1 MATDGRLDVSMDKN
15 PYFTSRTEIGERFAR
30 QLSDYRFENT
40 AILALSP
47 GGVVIAIEIAKQLHS
62 IAGLLLLKH
71 VYVPGETPIGV
82 INDQGGF
89 TYDNSIPAAQI
100 SEYNIEYRNNI
111 EDNKMK
117 AMHELHAIGHEN
129 IMSPEYFKGRTVIV
143 VSDFAK
149 TGTSFHAAMDFLKPV
164 ETQKIILASAVA
176 TYDAL
181 DVMHQLGDQVLTE
194 HTTDKD
200 FPSSHY
206 FANNEIP
213 QTKELVQ
220 MMEQI
225 VLQW

>member
-1 MATDGRLDVSMDKN
+1 MVMYQHTMDKN

-30 QLSDYRFENT
+30 QLSEYRFENT

-71 VYVPGETPIGV
+71 VHVPGDIPIGI

-89 TYDNSIPAAQI
+89 TYDDSISAAQI
-100 SEYNIEYRNNI
+100 SEFNIEYRNNI
-111 EDNKMK
+111 ETNKMN
-117 AMHELHAIGHEN
+117 AMHQLHTVGHEN
-129 IMSPEYFKGRTVIV
+129 VMSPGYFKGRIVIV

-149 TGTSFHAAMDFLKPV
+149 TGTSFHAALDFLKPV
-164 ETQKIILASAVA
+164 ETKKIILASAVA

-181 DVMHQLGDQVLTE
+181 DIMKRLGDEVLSE
-194 HTTDKD
+194 HVTDKD

-213 QTKELVQ
+213 QTKELIQ

>member
-1 MATDGRLDVSMDKN
+1 MDKS

-30 QLSDYRFENT
+30 QLAEYRFENT

-71 VYVPGETPIGV
+71 VYVPGQTSIGI

-89 TYDNSIPAAQI
+89 TYDDSISAAQI
-100 SEYNIEYRNNI
+100 SEFNTEYRNNI
-111 EDNKMK
+111 ETNKME
-117 AMHELHAIGHEN
+117 AMHQLHTIGHEN
-129 IMSPEYFKGRTVIV
+129 VMSPQYFKGRTVII

-149 TGTSFHAAMDFLKPV
+149 TGTSFHAALDFLKPV
-164 ETQKIILASAVA
+164 ETEKIILASAVA
-176 TYDAL
+176 KYSAL
-181 DVMHQLGDQVLTE
+181 DIMKHLGDEVLVE
-194 HTTDKD
+194 HKTDKD

-213 QTKELVQ
+213 QTKELIQ